1 MNIDIRKS
9 IQKNFENSNEQEI
22 RESIESSIQEKDEI
36 TLPGLGVFFEIVWQH
51 SDDNMKQNLLQL
63 LTQELS
69 K

>member
-1 MNIDIRKS
+1 MNIDIRNS

-36 TLPGLGVFFEIVWQH
+36 TLPGLGVFFEIIWQY
-51 SDDNMKQNLLQL
+51 SDENMKQNLLQV
-63 LTQELS
+63 LTQKLS

>member
-9 IQKNFENSNEQEI
+9 IHKNFENTNEQEI
-22 RESIESSIQEKDEI
+22 RESIESSIQENDEI

-51 SDDNMKQNLLQL
+51 GNENLKQKLLQV
-63 LTQELS
+63 LTGELS